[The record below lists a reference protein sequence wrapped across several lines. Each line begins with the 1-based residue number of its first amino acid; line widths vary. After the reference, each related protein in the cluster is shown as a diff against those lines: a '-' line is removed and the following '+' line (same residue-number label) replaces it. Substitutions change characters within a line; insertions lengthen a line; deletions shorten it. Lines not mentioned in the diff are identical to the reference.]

1 MIPKFIR
8 PYLLFRGRS
17 LGQEP
22 SLLLVEPHA
31 ALGQFLFR
39 YVKLH
44 YKSNSLNRPQK
55 KTRDP
60 IISPRVKTVAIG
72 LSINPIVINVNKG
85 TPIIRMVASLFLLIS
100 IKTYSCCL
108 QYDFISF
115 YNIHYYISLYNL
127 TYSMPDWRCW
137 KWLFCYGGGSGSCT
151 HVRMHLC
158 FRRI

>member
-85 TPIIRMVASLFLLIS
+85 IPIIRMVASLVLLI
-100 IKTYSCCL
+100 
-108 QYDFISF
+108 F
-115 YNIHYYISLYNL
+115 
-127 TYSMPDWRCW
+127 M
-137 KWLFCYGGGSGSCT
+137 
-151 HVRMHLC
+151 V
-158 FRRI
+158 